1 MPSKDDGCKKLNKKG
16 QTILEMNQ
24 ENENSNDTM
33 VNNLDLW
40 LLNFI
45 N

>member
-24 ENENSNDTM
+24 EIESSNDTM
-33 VNNLDLW
+33 VKNLDLW
-40 LLNFI
+40 LFKRI
-45 N
+45 